1 MNRRNFIQSNIAG
14 TAIVASS
21 GLVCKATALNPPAPS
36 VDAEI
41 LDVDVLVVGGG
52 SAGHVAAI
60 QTGRLGAK
68 TVLLERNSQLGGTTT
83 TGGVCF
89 PGLFHA
95 WGKQVIAG
103 IGWELVAKS
112 VEVDGRKLQDFTK
125 VHRSHVPYH
134 VDINGQLYSL
144 LAEEACLDAGV
155 SLAYYQFPEKVVG
168 TREGWLVDV
177 GGQGVRYQLR
187 CKQIIDC
194 SGNAT
199 VVGMLGFERMREDE
213 RQPGTQVVIYKGLDM
228 EVVKKNAKQIQQMY
242 GEAIKE
248 GRLQKGDTWSGNVMQ
263 PIRSTRGNV
272 NHIFGADSTDAGTQ
286 TQTNL
291 AGRKSVLRMLKFLK
305 TIPGGENASI
315 DRMMNETASRETFR
329 IKGETVI
336 SANDYA
342 SGRKFPDAL
351 CHSFYPIDL
360 HTKDGVK
367 PKHLKRG
374 VVPTIPRGA
383 LIPKGSRNIMVAGRC
398 LSSDQLANSA
408 ARVQASCMAM
418 GQAAACTAFLA
429 AKSGTTPKD
438 VPLADIHALLLEYGA
453 IVPGKA

>member
-1 MNRRNFIQSNIAG
+1 ME
-14 TAIVASS
+14 T
-21 GLVCKATALNPPAPS
+21 P
-36 VDAEI
+36 
-41 LDVDVLVVGGG
+41 
-52 SAGHVAAI
+52 
-60 QTGRLGAK
+60 
-68 TVLLERNSQLGGTTT
+68 
-83 TGGVCF
+83 
-89 PGLFHA
+89 
-95 WGKQVIAG
+95 
-103 IGWELVAKS
+103 
-112 VEVDGRKLQDFTK
+112 
-125 VHRSHVPYH
+125 
-134 VDINGQLYSL
+134 
-144 LAEEACLDAGV
+144 
-155 SLAYYQFPEKVVG
+155 
-168 TREGWLVDV
+168 EGWLVDV
-177 GGQGVRYQLR
+177 RGQGVSYQLR

-213 RQPGTQVVIYKGLDM
+213 RQPGTQVVIYKGLDK

-242 GEAIKE
+242 NEAVKD

-305 TIPGGENASI
+305 TIPGGQNVSI

-329 IKGETVI
+329 IKGETI
-336 SANDYA
+336 ITANDYA
-342 SGRKFPDAL
+342 SGRKYPDAL
-351 CHSFYPIDL
+351 GYSFYPIDL

-383 LIPKGSRNIMVAGRC
+383 LIPKGSKNIMVAGRC
-398 LSSDQLANSA
+398 LSSDRLANSA
-408 ARVQASCMAM
+408 ARVQASSMAM

-429 AKSGTTPKD
+429 GKSGTTPKD
-438 VPLADIHALLLEYGA
+438 VPLAEVHALLLEHGA